1 MSSFDPHRNLH
12 TRQAEEQ
19 AKNTT
24 WAWVVGGGVA
34 ILLMAGLYAMSGNG
48 TYVASDTPRP
58 QNNMTTPTTGSAP
71 QSDAISDQSST
82 SRPQTNATLPT
93 TTSSAPR
100 SDATNDQSG
109 TRGSPASSP
118 QGDVPPTM
126 NVDPQTTK

>member
-12 TRQAEEQ
+12 TRQAEEP

-24 WAWVVGGGVA
+24 WAWIVGGCVA
-34 ILLMAGLYAMSGNG
+34 VLLMAGLYAMSGNG
-48 TYVASDTPRP
+48 TYLASDTPRP
-58 QNNMTTPTTGSAP
+58 QNNVTTPTTGAAP
-71 QSDAISDQSST
+71 QSDATRDQSST
-82 SRPQTNATLPT
+82 SRPQNNMTPST
-93 TTSSAPR
+93 TQGPVSP
-100 SDATNDQSG
+100 SDATRDLSG

>member
-12 TRQAEEQ
+12 TRQAEDR

-24 WAWVVGGGVA
+24 WAWVIGGGVA
-34 ILLMAGLYAMSGNG
+34 ILLFAGLYAMSGNG

-58 QNNMTTPTTGSAP
+58 QNNVTTPRTTGSAP
-71 QSDAISDQSST
+71 QPDATSDQSS
-82 SRPQTNATLPT
+82 
-93 TTSSAPR
+93 
-100 SDATNDQSG
+100 

-118 QGDVPPTM
+118 QSDVPPTM